1 MSKGRETI
9 IQAPQPQ
16 DLAAQQAAA
25 NRITQFSPAGNLF
38 FGDFDAESNQFTPT
52 SGSALR
58 VDETPAQQA
67 IRQLQEIGGVETA
80 AVGAQLAG
88 QLPTQPLTTAG
99 LQERP
104 QFDLSGI
111 SGIPQD
117 TDQAGLEQ
125 TFANRALS
133 LLQPELERVE
143 ERQAQ
148 DLANRGIPEGSE
160 QFVDINERYGRQR
173 ADLLSSLAFDAI
185 RQGEARQADIF
196 GRDMTRRQAERADVT
211 DQISYQNTLRESG
224 LGERQLLRQQAQNE
238 LVGLLTGQMLQT
250 PQISNFVQPGQ
261 IDVMGPYALQQQNS
275 IARAQIAS
283 QDRAATLGALG
294 NLAGAAGSAGILKYS
309 DYRIKD
315 NIEELPDGALDK
327 VNNLQPKRYN
337 YREGYGMNTKPTAG
351 FLAHE
356 LQNVIPEYVHGEKD
370 GNTVQMIDV
379 MGVVATLTK
388 AVQELS
394 DKVAKLER
402 ND

>member
-9 IQAPQPQ
+9 IQAPAPQ
-16 DLAAQQAAA
+16 NLAAEQAAA

-80 AVGAQLAG
+80 ATGAQLAG
-88 QLPTQPLTTAG
+88 QLPTTPLTAEG

-111 SGIPQD
+111 RGIPQD
-117 TDQAGLEQ
+117 TDQAALEQ
-125 TFANRALS
+125 RFADRALS
-133 LLQPELERVE
+133 LLQPELERIE
-143 ERQAQ
+143 DRQAQ
-148 DLANRGIPEGSE
+148 DLANAGIPEGSE
-160 QFVDINERYGRQR
+160 FATDVQDRYGRQR

-211 DQISYQNTLRESG
+211 DQISYQNMLRESG

-261 IDVMGPYALQQQNS
+261 IDVMGPYAMQQQNS
-275 IARAQIAS
+275 LQRAQLAS
-283 QDRAATLGALG
+283 QDRAAALG
-294 NLAGAAGSAGILKYS
+294 SIANLAGGIGSAAILS

-327 VNNLQPKRYN
+327 VNNLQPKTYN

-402 ND
+402 NN

>member
-1 MSKGRETI
+1 VSKGRETI

-38 FGDFDAESNQFTPT
+38 FGDFDAESGQFTPT

-88 QLPTQPLTTAG
+88 QLPTTPLTTAG

-111 SGIPQD
+111 RGIPQD
-117 TDQAGLEQ
+117 TDQAALEQ

-133 LLQPELERVE
+133 LLQPELERIE
-143 ERQAQ
+143 DRQAQ
-148 DLANRGIPEGSE
+148 DLANAGIPEGSE
-160 QFVDINERYGRQR
+160 FATDVQDRYGRQR

-211 DQISYQNTLRESG
+211 DQISYQNMLRESG

-261 IDVMGPYALQQQNS
+261 IDIMGPYALQQQNA

-283 QDRAATLGALG
+283 QDRAAALG
-294 NLAGAAGSAGILKYS
+294 SIANLAGGLGSAAILAPS

-327 VNNLQPKRYN
+327 VNNLQPKTYN

-356 LQNVIPEYVHGEKD
+356 LQSIIPEYVHGEKD

>member
-9 IQAPQPQ
+9 IQAPAPQ
-16 DLAAQQAAA
+16 NLAAEQAAA

-80 AVGAQLAG
+80 ATGAQLAG
-88 QLPTQPLTTAG
+88 QLPTTPLTAEG

-111 SGIPQD
+111 RGIPQD
-117 TDQAGLEQ
+117 TDQAALEQ
-125 TFANRALS
+125 RFADRALS
-133 LLQPELERVE
+133 LLQPELERIE
-143 ERQAQ
+143 DRQAQ
-148 DLANRGIPEGSE
+148 DLANAGIPEGSE
-160 QFVDINERYGRQR
+160 FATDVQDRYGRQR

-185 RQGEARQADIF
+185 RQGAARQADIF

-211 DQISYQNTLRESG
+211 DQISYQNMLRESG

-261 IDVMGPYALQQQNS
+261 IDVMGPYAMQQQNS
-275 IARAQIAS
+275 LQRAQLAS
-283 QDRAATLGALG
+283 QDRAAALG
-294 NLAGAAGSAGILKYS
+294 SIANLAGGIGSAAILS

-327 VNNLQPKRYN
+327 VNNLQPKTYN

-356 LQNVIPEYVHGEKD
+356 LQSIIPEYVHGEKD
-370 GNTVQMIDV
+370 GNTVQLIDV

>member
-9 IQAPQPQ
+9 IQAPAPQ
-16 DLAAQQAAA
+16 NLAAEQAAA

-38 FGDFDAESNQFTPT
+38 FGEFDAESDEFVPT
-52 SGSALR
+52 SGKALR
-58 VDETPAQQA
+58 VQETPAQEA

-88 QLPTQPLTTAG
+88 QLPTDPLTAEG

-111 SGIPQD
+111 RGIPQD
-117 TDQAGLEQ
+117 VDQSALEQ
-125 TFANRALS
+125 RFADRALS

-160 QFVDINERYGRQR
+160 QFIDIQDRYGRQR

-185 RQGEARQADIF
+185 RQADARQADIF
-196 GRDMTRRQAERADVT
+196 GRDMTRRAAERADVT
-211 DQISYQNTLRESG
+211 DQISYQNMLRESG
-224 LGERQLLRQQAQNE
+224 LAERTALRQQAQNE

-261 IDVMGPYALQQQNS
+261 IDVMGPYAMQQQNS
-275 IARAQIAS
+275 LQRAQLAS
-283 QDRAATLGALG
+283 QDRAASLNALG
-294 NLAGAAGSAGILKYS
+294 NLAGSLGSAAILSS

-327 VNNLQPKRYN
+327 VNNLQPKTYN
-337 YREGYGMNTKPTAG
+337 YREGYGMDTKPTAG

-356 LQNVIPEYVHGEKD
+356 LQSVIPEYVYGEKD
-370 GNTVQMIDV
+370 GNTVQLIDV

>member
-9 IQAPQPQ
+9 IQAPAPQ
-16 DLAAQQAAA
+16 NLAAEQAAA

-80 AVGAQLAG
+80 ATGAQLAG
-88 QLPTQPLTTAG
+88 QLPTTPLTAEG

-111 SGIPQD
+111 RGIPQD
-117 TDQAGLEQ
+117 TDQAALEQ
-125 TFANRALS
+125 RFADRALS
-133 LLQPELERVE
+133 LLQPELERIE
-143 ERQAQ
+143 DRQAQ
-148 DLANRGIPEGSE
+148 DLANAGIPEGSE
-160 QFVDINERYGRQR
+160 FATDVQDRYGRQR

-211 DQISYQNTLRESG
+211 DQISYQNMLRESG

-402 ND
+402 NN

>member
-38 FGDFDAESNQFTPT
+38 FGDFDAESGQFTPT

-80 AVGAQLAG
+80 ATGAQLAG
-88 QLPTQPLTTAG
+88 QLPTTPLTAEG

-104 QFDLSGI
+104 QVDLSGI

-117 TDQAGLEQ
+117 TDQAALEQ

-133 LLQPELERVE
+133 LLQPELERIE
-143 ERQAQ
+143 DRQAQ
-148 DLANRGIPEGSE
+148 DLANAGIPEGSE
-160 QFVDINERYGRQR
+160 FATDVQDRYGRQR

-211 DQISYQNTLRESG
+211 DQISYQNMLRESG

-261 IDVMGPYALQQQNS
+261 IDVMGPYAMQQQNS
-275 IARAQIAS
+275 LQRAQLAS
-283 QDRAATLGALG
+283 QDRAAALG
-294 NLAGAAGSAGILKYS
+294 SIANLAGGLGSAAILAS

-327 VNNLQPKRYN
+327 VNNLQPKTYN

>member
-1 MSKGRETI
+1 VSKGRETI
-9 IQAPQPQ
+9 IQAPAPQ
-16 DLAAQQAAA
+16 NLAAEQAAA

-38 FGDFDAESNQFTPT
+38 FGEFDAESDEFVPT
-52 SGSALR
+52 SGKALR
-58 VDETPAQQA
+58 VQETPAQEA

-88 QLPTQPLTTAG
+88 QLPTDPLTAEG

-111 SGIPQD
+111 RGIPQD
-117 TDQAGLEQ
+117 VDQSALEQ
-125 TFANRALS
+125 RFADRALS

-160 QFVDINERYGRQR
+160 QFIDIQDRYGRQR

-185 RQGEARQADIF
+185 RQADARQADIF
-196 GRDMTRRQAERADVT
+196 GRDMTRRAAERADVT
-211 DQISYQNTLRESG
+211 DQISYQNMLRESG
-224 LGERQLLRQQAQNE
+224 LAERTALRQQAQNE

-261 IDVMGPYALQQQNS
+261 IDVMGPYAMQQQNS
-275 IARAQIAS
+275 LQRAQLAS
-283 QDRAATLGALG
+283 QDRAASLNALG
-294 NLAGAAGSAGILKYS
+294 NLAGSLGSAAILSS

-327 VNNLQPKRYN
+327 VNNLQPKTYN
-337 YREGYGMNTKPTAG
+337 YREGYGMDTKPTAG

-356 LQNVIPEYVHGEKD
+356 LQSVIPEYVYGEKD
-370 GNTVQMIDV
+370 GNTVQLIDV

>member
-9 IQAPQPQ
+9 IQAPAPQ
-16 DLAAQQAAA
+16 NLAAEQAAA

-38 FGDFDAESNQFTPT
+38 FEDFDAATNQFTPT

-80 AVGAQLAG
+80 ATGAQLAG
-88 QLPTQPLTTAG
+88 QLPTTPLTAEG

-111 SGIPQD
+111 RGIPQD
-117 TDQAGLEQ
+117 TDQAALEQ
-125 TFANRALS
+125 RFADRALS

-160 QFVDINERYGRQR
+160 QFIDIQDRYGRQR

-185 RQGEARQADIF
+185 RQADARQADVF
-196 GRDMTRRQAERADVT
+196 GRDMTRRAAERADVT
-211 DQISYQNTLRESG
+211 DQISYQNMLRESG

-250 PQISNFVQPGQ
+250 PQIANFVQPGQ
-261 IDVMGPYALQQQNS
+261 IDVMGPYAMQQQNS
-275 IARAQIAS
+275 LARAQLAS

-294 NLAGAAGSAGILKYS
+294 SLGGSLVGAGLGAG
-309 DYRIKD
+309 
-315 NIEELPDGALDK
+315 
-327 VNNLQPKRYN
+327 
-337 YREGYGMNTKPTAG
+337 G
-351 FLAHE
+351 FLRG
-356 LQNVIPEYVHGEKD
+356 P
-370 GNTVQMIDV
+370 
-379 MGVVATLTK
+379 
-388 AVQELS
+388 
-394 DKVAKLER
+394 
-402 ND
+402 

>member
-38 FGDFDAESNQFTPT
+38 FGDFDAATNQFTPT

-67 IRQLQEIGGVETA
+67 IRQLQEIGGGETA
-80 AVGAQLAG
+80 ATGAQLAG
-88 QLPTQPLTTAG
+88 QLPTTPLTAEG

-111 SGIPQD
+111 RGIPQD
-117 TDQAGLEQ
+117 TDQAALEQ

-160 QFVDINERYGRQR
+160 QFVDINERYGGQR

-211 DQISYQNTLRESG
+211 DQISYQNMLRESG

-294 NLAGAAGSAGILKYS
+294 SLAGGLGSAAILRGGI
-309 DYRIKD
+309 
-315 NIEELPDGALDK
+315 
-327 VNNLQPKRYN
+327 
-337 YREGYGMNTKPTAG
+337 
-351 FLAHE
+351 
-356 LQNVIPEYVHGEKD
+356 
-370 GNTVQMIDV
+370 
-379 MGVVATLTK
+379 
-388 AVQELS
+388 
-394 DKVAKLER
+394 
-402 ND
+402 

>member
-1 MSKGRETI
+1 VSKGRETI
-9 IQAPQPQ
+9 VQAPAPQ
-16 DLAAQQAAA
+16 NLAAEQAAA

-38 FGDFDAESNQFTPT
+38 FGDFDAETDQFTPT

-58 VDETPAQQA
+58 VQETPAQRA

-80 AVGAQLAG
+80 ATGAQLAG
-88 QLPTQPLTTAG
+88 QLPTAPLTAAG

-111 SGIPQD
+111 RGIPQD
-117 TDQAGLEQ
+117 TDQAALEQ

-133 LLQPELERVE
+133 LLQPELERIE
-143 ERQAQ
+143 DRQAQ
-148 DLANRGIPEGSE
+148 DLANAGIPIGSE
-160 QFVDINERYGRQR
+160 FATDVQDRYARQR

-211 DQISYQNTLRESG
+211 DQISYQNMLRESG

-261 IDVMGPYALQQQNS
+261 IDVMGPYAMQQQNS
-275 IARAQIAS
+275 LQRAQLAS
-283 QDRAATLGALG
+283 QDRAAALG
-294 NLAGAAGSAGILKYS
+294 SIANLAGGIGSAAILAS

-315 NIEELPDGALDK
+315 NIEEHPDGALDK
-327 VNNLQPKRYN
+327 VNNLQPKMYN

-356 LQNVIPEYVHGEKD
+356 LQSVIPEYVHGEKD
-370 GNTVQMIDV
+370 GNTVQLIDV

>member
-1 MSKGRETI
+1 VSKGRETI

-38 FGDFDAESNQFTPT
+38 FGDFDAESGQFTPT

-80 AVGAQLAG
+80 ATGAQLAG
-88 QLPTQPLTTAG
+88 QLPTTPLTAEG

-111 SGIPQD
+111 RGIPQD
-117 TDQAGLEQ
+117 TDQAALEQ

-211 DQISYQNTLRESG
+211 DQISYQNMLRESG

-283 QDRAATLGALG
+283 QDRAAALG
-294 NLAGAAGSAGILKYS
+294 SISNLAGGLGSAAILAS

-315 NIEELPDGALDK
+315 NIEELPDGALNK
-327 VNNLQPKRYN
+327 VNNLQPKTYN

-356 LQNVIPEYVHGEKD
+356 LQSVIPEYVHGEKD
-370 GNTVQMIDV
+370 GNTVQLIDV

>member
-38 FGDFDAESNQFTPT
+38 FGDFDAETDQFTPT

-58 VDETPAQQA
+58 VQETPAQQA

-80 AVGAQLAG
+80 ATGAPLAG
-88 QLPTQPLTTAG
+88 QLPTTPLTAEG

-111 SGIPQD
+111 RGIPQD
-117 TDQAGLEQ
+117 TDQAALEQ

-211 DQISYQNTLRESG
+211 DQISYQNMLRESG
-224 LGERQLLRQQAQNE
+224 LGERQLLRHQAQNE

-261 IDVMGPYALQQQNS
+261 IDVMGPYAMQQQNS
-275 IARAQIAS
+275 LQRAQLAS
-283 QDRAATLGALG
+283 QDRAAALG
-294 NLAGAAGSAGILKYS
+294 SIANLAGGLGSAAILAS

-327 VNNLQPKRYN
+327 VNNLQPKTYN

-402 ND
+402 NN

>member
-1 MSKGRETI
+1 VSKGRETI
-9 IQAPQPQ
+9 VQAPAPQ
-16 DLAAQQAAA
+16 NLAAEQAAA

-38 FGDFDAESNQFTPT
+38 FGDFDAETDQFTPT

-58 VDETPAQQA
+58 VQETPAQRA

-80 AVGAQLAG
+80 ATGAQLAG
-88 QLPTQPLTTAG
+88 QLPTTPLTAEG

-111 SGIPQD
+111 RGIPQD
-117 TDQAGLEQ
+117 TDQAALEQ

-133 LLQPELERVE
+133 LLQPELERIE
-143 ERQAQ
+143 DRQAQ
-148 DLANRGIPEGSE
+148 DLANAGIPIGSE
-160 QFVDINERYGRQR
+160 FATDVQDRYARQR

-211 DQISYQNTLRESG
+211 DQISYQNMLRESG

-261 IDVMGPYALQQQNS
+261 IDVMGPYAMQQQNS
-275 IARAQIAS
+275 LQRAQLAS
-283 QDRAATLGALG
+283 QDRAAALG
-294 NLAGAAGSAGILKYS
+294 SIANLAGGIGSAAILAS

-315 NIEELPDGALDK
+315 NIEEHPDGALDK
-327 VNNLQPKRYN
+327 VNNLQPKMYN

-356 LQNVIPEYVHGEKD
+356 LQSVIPEYVHGEKD
-370 GNTVQMIDV
+370 GNTVQLIDV

>member
-1 MSKGRETI
+1 VSKGRETI
-9 IQAPQPQ
+9 IQAPAPQ
-16 DLAAQQAAA
+16 NLAAEQAAA

-38 FGDFDAESNQFTPT
+38 FGEFDAETDQFVPT
-52 SGSALR
+52 SGKALR
-58 VDETPAQQA
+58 VQETPAQEA

-88 QLPTQPLTTAG
+88 QLPTDPLTAEG

-111 SGIPQD
+111 RGIPQD
-117 TDQAGLEQ
+117 IDQSALEQ
-125 TFANRALS
+125 RFADRALS
-133 LLQPELERVE
+133 LLQPELERIE
-143 ERQAQ
+143 DRQAQ
-148 DLANRGIPEGSE
+148 DLANAGIPIGSE
-160 QFVDINERYGRQR
+160 FATDVQDRYGRQR

-185 RQGEARQADIF
+185 RQAEARQADIF
-196 GRDMTRRQAERADVT
+196 GRDMTRRAAERADVT
-211 DQISYQNTLRESG
+211 DQISYQNMLREAG
-224 LGERQLLRQQAQNE
+224 LAERQMLRQQAQNE

-261 IDVMGPYALQQQNS
+261 IDVMGPYAMQQQNAL
-275 IARAQIAS
+275 ARAQLAS
-283 QDRAATLGALG
+283 QDRAATLNALG
-294 NLAGAAGSAGILKYS
+294 NLAGGLGSAGILAGS

-327 VNNLQPKRYN
+327 VNNLQPKTYN
-337 YREGYGMNTKPTAG
+337 YREGYGMDTKPTAG

-356 LQNVIPEYVHGEKD
+356 LQSVIPEYVYGEKD
-370 GNTVQMIDV
+370 GNTVQLIDV

-402 ND
+402 NE

>member
-38 FGDFDAESNQFTPT
+38 FGDFDAETDQFTPT

-58 VDETPAQQA
+58 VQETPAQRA

-80 AVGAQLAG
+80 ATGAQLAG
-88 QLPTQPLTTAG
+88 QLPTAPLTAAG

-104 QFDLSGI
+104 QFDLSGVR
-111 SGIPQD
+111 GIPQD
-117 TDQAGLEQ
+117 TDQAALEQ

-133 LLQPELERVE
+133 LLQPELERIE
-143 ERQAQ
+143 DRQAQ
-148 DLANRGIPEGSE
+148 DLANAGIPIGSE
-160 QFVDINERYGRQR
+160 FATDVQDRYARQR

-211 DQISYQNTLRESG
+211 DQISYQNMLRESG

-261 IDVMGPYALQQQNS
+261 IDVMGPYAMQQQNS
-275 IARAQIAS
+275 LQRAQLAS
-283 QDRAATLGALG
+283 QDRAAALG
-294 NLAGAAGSAGILKYS
+294 SIANLAGGLGSAAILAS

-315 NIEELPDGALDK
+315 NIEELPDGALNK
-327 VNNLQPKRYN
+327 VNNLQPKTYN

-356 LQNVIPEYVHGEKD
+356 LQSIIPEYVHGEKD